1 MLKPNILFFT
11 VSLITLFFTSCKK
24 YSLDIEDWSPNVV
37 SPIINSTITIADLIP
52 ERGTTEYDENNLIH
66 LAFRNDSIYTLPSEL
81 IQNITGIN
89 IDTVITIEN
98 LIFES
103 TDNPLVESLIN
114 ASGIQIPFPPTQ
126 QIPGFMFNLL
136 NQDLIEPFSFQF
148 EEFSDAIFSSGQL
161 DISIKNNLPLQINNL
176 LIKIIPTEGIE
187 WELNI
192 SNLSQNDIY
201 EYSIDL
207 TGIEIESTNSI
218 QLVVELLEIEN
229 VGSDFVE
236 ITPNTG
242 FEININV
249 NNVGFDNI
257 NLPLG
262 GDTVD
267 VDLALFEDFDSGLIL
282 EEPRFTIKVF
292 NPFNL
297 QGNISGLLYAY
308 STNDIQESLIVD
320 LNVSPF
326 SSSSNTYY
334 EDDIG
339 GIIALPPQILE
350 YQASANMSF
359 NSEQIIEDES
369 LLLGVD
375 IDFPL
380 SVNAANLS
388 LKDTI
393 IFDDIDNN
401 IERIQSINLHYNFI
415 NGFPL
420 GTEFNLILHDSIF
433 PGINI
438 DTLKF
443 NNFSNSEINI
453 IPPAIVDQIGEVTSP
468 VTSSGI
474 LTLTDEEISNLVYS
488 NKMIIDINLS
498 SSNFQD
504 QDQFVKIYSFYE
516 CILKLG
522 METKLNIN

>member
-1 MLKPNILFFT
+1 M
-11 VSLITLFFTSCKK
+11 
-24 YSLDIEDWSPNVV
+24 
-37 SPIINSTITIADLIP
+37 
-52 ERGTTEYDENNLIH
+52 
-66 LAFRNDSIYTLPSEL
+66 
-81 IQNITGIN
+81 
-89 IDTVITIEN
+89 
-98 LIFES
+98 
-103 TDNPLVESLIN
+103 
-114 ASGIQIPFPPTQ
+114 
-126 QIPGFMFNLL
+126 
-136 NQDLIEPFSFQF
+136 
-148 EEFSDAIFSSGQL
+148 
-161 DISIKNNLPLQINNL
+161 PLQINNL

-380 SVNAANLS
+380 SVNAANMS

-453 IPPAIVDQIGEVTSP
+453 IPPAIVDQIG
-468 VTSSGI
+468 
-474 LTLTDEEISNLVYS
+474 D
-488 NKMIIDINLS
+488 
-498 SSNFQD
+498 
-504 QDQFVKIYSFYE
+504 
-516 CILKLG
+516 
-522 METKLNIN
+522 